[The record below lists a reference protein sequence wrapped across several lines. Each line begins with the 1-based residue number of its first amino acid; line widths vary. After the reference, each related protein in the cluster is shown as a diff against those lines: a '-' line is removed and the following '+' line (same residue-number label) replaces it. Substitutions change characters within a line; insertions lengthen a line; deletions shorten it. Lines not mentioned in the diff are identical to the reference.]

1 MKDLCGRIINKWSR
15 PIFNLQGD
23 FSSMTKEERI
33 SRDKQMSDRISAA
46 NRLASKRKA
55 ESVSKKELK
64 PGDPGWIGR
73 ARVPMVDNRE
83 YVQRPEWTS
92 HTDMSRVPK
101 KEISL
106 LEKHKRKFADKRK
119 ILKAQHAVSLSIEG
133 KAMNGV

>member
-1 MKDLCGRIINKWSR
+1 
-15 PIFNLQGD
+15 
-23 FSSMTKEERI
+23 MTKEERI

-55 ESVSKKELK
+55 ESGSKKELK

>member
-55 ESVSKKELK
+55 ESESKKELK